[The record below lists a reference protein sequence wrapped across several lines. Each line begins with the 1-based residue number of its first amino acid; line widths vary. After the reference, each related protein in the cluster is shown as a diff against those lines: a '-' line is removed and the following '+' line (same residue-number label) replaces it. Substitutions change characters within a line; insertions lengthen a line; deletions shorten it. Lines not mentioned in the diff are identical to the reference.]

1 MSLKGTINTMPV
13 QDLLGWIEQGNRSG
27 IIKFVRSSVTK
38 TVNILEGKVFNA
50 GSTDPREYF
59 GQFLINF
66 GLITEDQLQKAF
78 ETQKATKVLLGKILV
93 MTGLVTEEQV
103 LKMLDLKIRET
114 ILDIYLW
121 REGTFEFHDGL
132 LPEESSVVHV
142 DVDLGEINTEG
153 LKRMK
158 EFESLR
164 AIIPDNRCTFTYRE
178 QLNKPRIDKRSSAG
192 IIIDMAKRGYTV
204 DDIILR
210 FHSVDYPILHS
221 IFELVQQGWLEVV
234 APAEEAISHS
244 DMPVIEVDIEDIM
257 DNESPPEPDDYLLQ
271 TQSAMQQKDFERAVA
286 ILQKGLSEYPY
297 DPDLTDAM
305 AIAEGAL
312 TDQLRNELLGNNQ
325 IPVLARNE
333 TAILTSDEWSP
344 AQRYLLSRID
354 GRRHIKS
361 IVMVSPLKEV
371 DALLTFKDLIKKG
384 IIVLQ

>member
-1 MSLKGTINTMPV
+1 M
-13 QDLLGWIEQGNRSG
+13 
-27 IIKFVRSSVTK
+27 
-38 TVNILEGKVFNA
+38 EGKVFNA

-78 ETQKATKVLLGKILV
+78 ETQQATKVLLGKILV

-103 LKMLDLKIRET
+103 SKMLDLKIRET

-121 REGTFEFHDGL
+121 EDGTFEFHDGL

-142 DVDLGEINTEG
+142 HVDLRDINKEG
-153 LKRMK
+153 MNRIK
-158 EFESLR
+158 EFKSLR
-164 AIIPDNRCTFTYRE
+164 AAIPDNRCTFNYLE
-178 QLNKPRIDKRSSAG
+178 QLDKPRPDKHSSTG

-221 IFELVQQGWLEVV
+221 IYELVQQGWLEVI
-234 APAEEAISHS
+234 APAPEAISHS
-244 DMPVIEVDIEDIM
+244 DMPVIEVDIDDIL
-257 DNESPPEPDDYLLQ
+257 DSELPPEPDHYLIQ
-271 TQSAMQQKDFERAVA
+271 AQSALQQKDFERATA
-286 ILQKGLSEYPY
+286 ILNKGLSEHPY
-297 DPDLTDAM
+297 DPDLTDAIE
-305 AIAEGAL
+305 IAEGAL
-312 TDQLRNELLGNNQ
+312 TDQLRLELLGENK
-325 IPVLARNE
+325 IPVLAKNDS
-333 TAILTSDEWSP
+333 AILTSDEWSP

-371 DALLTFKDLIKKG
+371 DALMTFKNLLRKG
-384 IIVLQ
+384 VIILK